1 MPSFLGSH
9 DGEDEAMGTV
19 AHACREGVREGLAEL
34 GIEGIQRAFVRGYL

>member
-9 DGEDEAMGTV
+9 DGEDEAIGTV

-34 GIEGIQRAFVRGYL
+34 GI